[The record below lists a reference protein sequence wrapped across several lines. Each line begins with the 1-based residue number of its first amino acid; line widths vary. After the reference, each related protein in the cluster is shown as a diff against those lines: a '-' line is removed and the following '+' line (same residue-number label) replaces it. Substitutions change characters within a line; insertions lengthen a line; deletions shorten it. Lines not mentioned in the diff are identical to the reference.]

1 MTVSLGDALKV
12 FEKLW
17 PTQLAEDWDV
27 VGLVTGSTS
36 QTIKKVLLTVDATSD
51 VVKHAKE
58 VGADLIFAHH
68 PMLLRGV
75 TTLAEDTAKG
85 NVLAELVRSNIAV
98 YSAHTNA
105 DSVESG
111 TSAVLAKELR
121 LAESK
126 PLQPLT
132 NAQEGIGQIGYLK
145 TSITLGELANKL
157 NEILPPT
164 ATGVRV
170 AGAFDKEVSK
180 VALCAGAGDS
190 YSLTALDQGAE
201 VFITSDLKHHNAQ
214 DILELAKAR
223 GVEFALIDIS
233 HWAAE
238 FVWIET
244 AKTEL
249 QHELPGVTFEVC
261 DLRTD
266 VFDFLMNKQRDS
278 Q

>member
-17 PTQLAEDWDV
+17 PTLLAEEWDV
-27 VGLVTGSTS
+27 VGLVSGSTY
-36 QTIKKVLLTVDATSD
+36 QTIKKVLLTVDVTAD
-51 VVKHAKE
+51 VVAHAKD

-75 TTLAEDTAKG
+75 TSLAEDTAKG
-85 NVLAELVRSNIAV
+85 NVLAELVRTNIAV

-111 TSAVLAKELR
+111 TSAVLAKALG
-121 LAESK
+121 LADSK

-132 NAQEGIGQIGYLK
+132 NTQQGIGQIGSL
-145 TSITLGELANKL
+145 SSPITLGELANNL

-190 YSLTALDQGAE
+190 YSLMALDQGAE

-214 DILELAKAR
+214 EILELAKAR

-238 FVWIET
+238 FVWLET
-244 AKTEL
+244 AKKEL
-249 QHELPGVTFEVC
+249 QHELPDVTFEVC